1 MDARSTSSRSSG
13 IEVVRLGRLEYG
25 EAWRLQK
32 ERVDRRVAG
41 EVGDALLLC
50 EHEPVFTQG
59 RRNAVEGMSH
69 VAGIPVF
76 AIERGG
82 EMTWHGPGQLVGYP
96 VIDLTPRGRDLHRYL
111 RDLEGVLIR
120 ALATFGLAG
129 ERREG
134 ATGVWVGGSK
144 VASMGVAVRRWVTWH
159 GFALNCDAD
168 LRFFQLIRPC
178 GFDPDVMTSMTRLLG
193 RPCGIA
199 EVEPAVVREF
209 GAVFGAG
216 YHS

>member
-1 MDARSTSSRSSG
+1 MGAPSTSSRSSG
-13 IEVVRLGRLEYG
+13 IEVVRLGRVEYG

-32 ERVDRRVAG
+32 ERVERRIAG
-41 EVGDALLLC
+41 EVGDALILC
-50 EHEPVFTQG
+50 EHDPVFTQG
-59 RRNAVEGMSH
+59 RRNQLEGLSH
-69 VAGIPVF
+69 VAGVPVF

-96 VIDLTPRGRDLHRYL
+96 VIDLSTRGRDVHRYL
-111 RDLEGVLIR
+111 RDLEEVLIR
-120 ALATFGLAG
+120 ALAAFGLTG
-129 ERREG
+129 GRREG

-159 GFALNCDAD
+159 GFALNCEPD

-178 GFDPDVMTSMTRLLG
+178 GFDPDVMTSMSMLLG

-199 EVEPAVVREF
+199 EVDPVIVREF
-209 GAVFGAG
+209 AAVFGV
-216 YHS
+216 